1 VSTEILALVDHG
13 GRQAHLL
20 SSLERAFA
28 ARDLA
33 LRSATHAQLAC
44 GTSIEQTGGI
54 TRVWP
59 DRPLLWLSPG
69 HTGGGETMTERFVAF
84 EHYSAARSIAHLSR
98 SPVLNRPTATDP
110 CGTLPASRV
119 LAVRR
124 AERALGIPH
133 RAERFSSVRPDGP
146 AAEIEV
152 FDYDSGLADWGYPRS
167 GAGPFRARDV
177 RGRSTAA
184 RVVRVVGA
192 RTMAVW
198 PVPAEIVG
206 LSTRIAR
213 LYRLDLASLW
223 WNIDGGE
230 PRLARV
236 DCWHWDGALGPQ
248 VAPLSEALAERMAEQ
263 LAKRPDRV
271 AQAIA

>member
-20 SSLERAFA
+20 SSLERVFA
-28 ARDLA
+28 ARGLP
-33 LRSATHAQLAC
+33 LRSATHAELAC
-44 GTSIEQTGGI
+44 ATSIEQTGGV

-110 CGTLPASRV
+110 CGSLPANRA

-133 RAERFSSVRPDGP
+133 RAERFSSGRPDGP
-146 AAEIEV
+146 ASEIEV
-152 FDYDSGLADWGYPRS
+152 FDYDSGRADWGYPRS

-177 RGRSTAA
+177 PGRRTAA
-184 RVVRVVGA
+184 RAVRVVGT
-192 RTMAVW
+192 RTVAVR
-198 PVPAEIVG
+198 PVPAEIVD
-206 LSTRIAR
+206 LSIRVAR

-223 WNIDGGE
+223 WNTDGGQ

-248 VAPLSEALAERMAEQ
+248 LAPLAEALAEWMAEQ
-263 LAKRPDRV
+263 LARRADRV
-271 AQAIA
+271 AGPIA